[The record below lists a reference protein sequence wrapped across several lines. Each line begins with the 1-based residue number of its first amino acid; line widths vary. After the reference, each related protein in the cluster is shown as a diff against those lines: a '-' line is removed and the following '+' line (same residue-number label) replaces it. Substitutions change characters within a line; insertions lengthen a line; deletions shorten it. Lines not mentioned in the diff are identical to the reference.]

1 MNTYSPY
8 ILAGGIACLVLIAL
22 FHSWVSRMNQFFF
35 FSRTAPE
42 GFARTPKARLI
53 TRAYLVRVWL
63 GFAAAGIV
71 FTALLRF
78 SGMWALG
85 CFLTAMLVQVVLCC
99 FSFAQAHRAA
109 GAAIAEVAVPAQSG
123 SESSSAISVSLLDS
137 GAFTP
142 RLLMLLFLAP
152 AAAAAAW
159 LVPMLALHMGFNAFA
174 DAVAALHAD
183 FLTGLGVGLM
193 FGSLLL
199 FVQLRYLSRHRSP
212 MARFTARGAVQLAW
226 VGAACF
232 AFSTLTVP
240 MHLVVTRQVRGI
252 LLGIVILIA
261 LVRLAYCWA
270 SARQFPPPAIERS
283 GDHFWRWGLFYY
295 NPADPTLFIQHR
307 SGPGYTLN
315 FANKISWTLPAFLVA
330 DFIFLACIH
339 LRR

>member
-1 MNTYSPY
+1 MNTTLYF
-8 ILAGGIACLVLIAL
+8 LVGGVACLTLIAL

-42 GFARTPKARLI
+42 GFSRTPRARQI
-53 TRAYLVRVWL
+53 ARMYLLRVWM
-63 GFAAAGIV
+63 GFSAATLA
-71 FTALLRF
+71 FTALLRY
-78 SGMWALG
+78 SPLSALG
-85 CFLTAMLVQVVLCC
+85 CFLVAMLVQVVACC

-109 GAAIAEVAVPAQSG
+109 GEAIAEVAGAAGLEGDGASTI
-123 SESSSAISVSLLDS
+123 AVSLLDP

-142 RLLMLLFLAP
+142 ALQTLLFLAP
-152 AAAAAAW
+152 ATAAAAW
-159 LVPMLALHMGFNAFA
+159 LIPMLASGLGFSAFG
-174 DAVAALHAD
+174 DAIGAMHAD

-199 FVQLRYLSRHRSP
+199 YVQLRYFSRHRSP

-226 VGAACF
+226 VGVACF

-240 MHLVVTRQVRGI
+240 MHLVVTREVRGI
-252 LLGIVILIA
+252 LLGVVIVIA
-261 LVRLAYCWA
+261 MVRVVYCWA
-270 SARQFPPPAIERS
+270 KARLFPPPAIERN
-283 GDHFWRWGLFYY
+283 GDEFWRWGLFYY

-315 FANKISWTLPAFLVA
+315 FANKFSWTLPAFLLA

>member
-1 MNTYSPY
+1 MNPNFSY
-8 ILAGGIACLVLIAL
+8 ILAGGLACLVLLAA

-35 FSRTAPE
+35 FSRTAPD
-42 GFARTPKARLI
+42 GFSRTPAAQRIART
-53 TRAYLVRVWL
+53 YLVRVWM
-63 GFAAAGIV
+63 GFAAAAIV
-71 FTALLRF
+71 FTVLLRF

-85 CFLTAMLVQVVLCC
+85 CFLVGMLVQVVACC

-109 GAAIAEVAVPAQSG
+109 GEAIAEIAG
-123 SESSSAISVSLLDS
+123 SAGLEGESASTIAVSLLDP

-142 RLLMLLFLAP
+142 TLQTLLFLAP
-152 AAAAAAW
+152 TTAAAAW
-159 LVPMLALHMGFNAFA
+159 LISMMASGLGFSAFG
-174 DAVAALHAD
+174 DAIGAMHAD

-199 FVQLRYLSRHRSP
+199 YVQLRYFSRHRSP

-240 MHLVVTRQVRGI
+240 MHLVVTREVRGI

-261 LVRLAYCWA
+261 LVRVVYGWTK
-270 SARQFPPPAIERS
+270 ARLFPPPAVERN
-283 GDHFWRWGLFYY
+283 GDQFWRWGLFYY

-315 FANKISWTLPAFLVA
+315 FANKFSWTLPAFLLA

>member
-1 MNTYSPY
+1 MNTNFSY
-8 ILAGGIACLVLIAL
+8 ILAGGLACLLFIAL

-42 GFARTPKARLI
+42 GFSGTPDARRI
-53 TRAYLVRVWL
+53 TRTYLIRVWS
-63 GFAAAGIV
+63 GFTIAV
-71 FTALLRF
+71 LLFTSLLRHSHLTALA
-78 SGMWALG
+78 S
-85 CFLTAMLVQVVLCC
+85 FLIAMLAQVVLCS

-109 GAAIAEVAVPAQSG
+109 GKAIPEISGPGQPAM
-123 SESSSAISVSLLDS
+123 ESTSQITVSLLDP

-142 RLLMLLFLAP
+142 RLQTLLFLAP
-152 AAAAAAW
+152 AVAALAW
-159 LVPMLALHMGFNAFA
+159 IIPMLVLHLGFSAFA
-174 DAVAALHAD
+174 DAIDAARAD

-199 FVQLRYLSRHRSP
+199 FVQLRYFSRHRSA

-232 AFSTLTVP
+232 AFSTLCVP

-252 LLGIVILIA
+252 LLGIVLLIA
-261 LVRLAYCWA
+261 MARVVYGWTKARL
-270 SARQFPPPAIERS
+270 FPPPAVERN
-283 GDHFWRWGLFYY
+283 GDQFWRWGLFYY
-295 NPADPTLFIQHR
+295 NPSDPTLFIQHR
-307 SGPGYTLN
+307 CGPGYTLN
-315 FANKISWTLPAFLVA
+315 FANKFSWTLPAFLLA

>member
-1 MNTYSPY
+1 MNTYSSY
-8 ILAGGIACLVLIAL
+8 ILAGGLACLLLIAL

-42 GFARTPKARLI
+42 GFARTPEARRI
-53 TRAYLVRVWL
+53 TRTYLVRVWA
-63 GFAAAGIV
+63 GFTIAI
-71 FTALLRF
+71 LLF
-78 SGMWALG
+78 ASLLSHSHLTPLAS
-85 CFLTAMLVQVVLCC
+85 FLIAMLVQVVLCC
-99 FSFAQAHRAA
+99 FTFAAGHRAA
-109 GAAIAEVAVPAQSG
+109 GAAIAEVSG
-123 SESSSAISVSLLDS
+123 PEQPTIESASPITVSLLDP

-142 RLLMLLFLAP
+142 RLLTLLFLAP
-152 AAAAAAW
+152 AAAAIAW
-159 LVPMLALHMGFNAFA
+159 IIPMLALHLGFGTFA
-174 DAVAALHAD
+174 DAIAALHAD

-199 FVQLRYLSRHRSP
+199 FVQLRYFSRHRSP

-240 MHLVVTRQVRGI
+240 MHLVVTRQIRGI
-252 LLGIVILIA
+252 LLGVVILIA
-261 LVRLAYCWA
+261 LVRVAYCWG
-270 SARQFPPPAIERS
+270 SARLFPPPAIERN

-295 NPADPTLFIQHR
+295 NPADATLFIQHR

-315 FANKISWTLPAFLVA
+315 FANKFSWALPAFLLA